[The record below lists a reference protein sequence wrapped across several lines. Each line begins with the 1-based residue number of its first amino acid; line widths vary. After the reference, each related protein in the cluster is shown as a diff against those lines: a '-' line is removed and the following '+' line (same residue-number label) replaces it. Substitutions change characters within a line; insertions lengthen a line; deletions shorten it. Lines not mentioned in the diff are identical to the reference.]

1 VNACFCCVGFI
12 FFHTKPRDWLGKRL
26 RNDPFCVE
34 WDVKP
39 QLNQSVNPWKGA
51 GGVLGGECPVT
62 SATTA
67 AVLSPTRLRFAK
79 RNRIS
84 ETSIVHRRCTGR
96 SSRSCWRGAKGG
108 WRLCP
113 QRRAGAEPPPPAVGL
128 GRSPPEAGD
137 LTAVCCDDTLL

>member
-51 GGVLGGECPVT
+51 GGVLGGNVRSPLRQQP
-62 SATTA
+62 
-67 AVLSPTRLRFAK
+67 LSC
-79 RNRIS
+79 
-84 ETSIVHRRCTGR
+84 RRRG
-96 SSRSCWRGAKGG
+96 SGSRKEIA
-108 WRLCP
+108 LV
-113 QRRAGAEPPPPAVGL
+113 RRALCIVVALADPADRAGGGRKGTGGCAPSGVQGQSHHPPL
-128 GRSPPEAGD
+128 GVWGEAPQK
-137 LTAVCCDDTLL
+137 LET